1 MPSKASMPALTTPPC
16 SKGEGQSPRGP
27 LLFLSERKKSM
38 AGEDLTLLPC
48 PWIVYY
54 YYFGVSFVN

>member
-1 MPSKASMPALTTPPC
+1 MPALTAPPC
-16 SKGEGQSPRGP
+16 SKGEGPSPRRP
-27 LLFLSERKKSM
+27 LLFLSERKKGM
-38 AGEDLTLLPC
+38 CEAGEDLTLLPC

>member
-1 MPSKASMPALTTPPC
+1 MPALTTPPC
-16 SKGEGQSPRGP
+16 SKGEGQSPRRP
-27 LLFLSERKKSM
+27 LLFLSKRKKGM

-48 PWIVYY
+48 PWMVYY